1 MTREP
6 ADVGG
11 VPVGVLFFEIE
22 DPFGGYVSLDG
33 VTAGG
38 VHDTFGF
45 SMRDGTIRL
54 RDCPYDITAIKQ
66 VMLVP
71 DMLLENPLRQFN
83 EIQRDMEGTLARLK
97 QTTDPEERKE
107 LLKKMRVLLA
117 EANAIT
123 RN

>member
-1 MTREP
+1 
-6 ADVGG
+6 
-11 VPVGVLFFEIE
+11 
-22 DPFGGYVSLDG
+22 
-33 VTAGG
+33 
-38 VHDTFGF
+38 
-45 SMRDGTIRL
+45 MRDGTIRL